1 MRDKI
6 LKDLI
11 EINTINDLENKKMG
25 DLFQPMIMKDL
36 HILIR
41 KTDTGRS

>member
-25 DLFQPMIMKDL
+25 DYLKK
-36 HILIR
+36 ILLE
-41 KTDTGRS
+41 DY